1 MSTTDIRIPLM
12 EADFNIEAGLSASFI
27 LKKEDGRLLKEE
39 NESKCESA
47 NKDATYFRKL
57 LEETRTKL
65 LEKCEIWNNFP
76 KEDLDED
83 IKGEI
88 RAAIGKAHL
97 VMKERG
103 EQFEG
108 LISSHENGSSERK
121 ILISDLQGFWDM
133 IYFQVVDVNE
143 MFSVLNKKREN
154 NWVLEEKENK
164 PTIPKKLKK
173 KVKKGVISTK
183 PKKASNLEARKRLA
197 AAKAALLNKEND
209 KTTFDAV
216 FFKVESPLKQKTA
229 DNSKAY
235 TPSPLVS
242 SHKKAVT
249 PCAKNF
255 LHGRIIRSNLK
266 QTPDLKTDK
275 DLDDDSAD
283 IAKTVLSF
291 SDENTSKDLLADH
304 KAVIGG

>member
-1 MSTTDIRIPLM
+1 M
-12 EADFNIEAGLSASFI
+12 
-27 LKKEDGRLLKEE
+27 
-39 NESKCESA
+39 
-47 NKDATYFRKL
+47 
-57 LEETRTKL
+57 
-65 LEKCEIWNNFP
+65 
-76 KEDLDED
+76 
-83 IKGEI
+83 
-88 RAAIGKAHL
+88 
-97 VMKERG
+97 
-103 EQFEG
+103 
-108 LISSHENGSSERK
+108 
-121 ILISDLQGFWDM
+121 
-133 IYFQVVDVNE
+133 
-143 MFSVLNKKREN
+143 
-154 NWVLEEKENK
+154 
-164 PTIPKKLKK
+164 
-173 KVKKGVISTK
+173 
-183 PKKASNLEARKRLA
+183 
-197 AAKAALLNKEND
+197 
-209 KTTFDAV
+209 
-216 FFKVESPLKQKTA
+216 KQKTA